1 MIKDRFVPFT
11 LDPQPHT
18 LHVTLLAIPR
28 CSRWR
33 FTTPHPSV
41 PPILRVA
48 TSCPIHF
55 TSRSLQSCAVH
66 VATLRPPSVTYINA
80 SQRSLRHCH
89 TPIAECAAIFG
100 QINRVAGCQSIN
112 RKVARRFF
120 LGKCQA
126 TTIQLRPS
134 GHVRPNLDV
143 DLPKNPG
150 RPEKLSKNQG
160 LTRSCTLHT
169 ANSAGKTSFICLPN
183 AGGE

>member
-1 MIKDRFVPFT
+1 MIKDGFVLFT
-11 LDPQPHT
+11 LDPQPRT
-18 LHVTLLAIPR
+18 LHATLPAIPR

-41 PPILRVA
+41 SPFFV
-48 TSCPIHF
+48 
-55 TSRSLQSCAVH
+55 SRPLALSISRHAPCNPALFASRPCA
-66 VATLRPPSVTYINA
+66 LPSSHISTH
-80 SQRSLRHCH
+80 RSAPSIIAAPR
-89 TPIAECAAIFG
+89 IAECAAIFG
-100 QINRVAGCQSIN
+100 QIDRVAGCQSIN

-126 TTIQLRPS
+126 VTMQARPS
-134 GHVRPNLDV
+134 GPVRPNPDA
-143 DLPKNPG
+143 DLPIISG

-169 ANSAGKTSFICLPN
+169 ANSAGKTSFMCLPN